1 MAFYDA
7 KSLYYDPILTNF
19 SVGYEPKGLVGL
31 NLFPI
36 QSVALPSGRYRVFD
50 RSNWLIWESRREP
63 GTAANEIRGYK
74 WSEDTFS
81 TVQHSLQASVTD
93 EEVQNF
99 QRSLQSA
106 QTSLFAGI
114 DPAADAASTVTR
126 SLLLEHE
133 LKASTLAR
141 NSATYPG
148 GNVVTL
154 SGTSRWDNYTPLGSG
169 GTPNFPVSDPVADI
183 MAGIR
188 VIYGAVQEYP
198 NLLIVPWAVWTWLE
212 NHPRVVDRFKYFSLT
227 NPNAFQSL
235 TGFSGNIVIAESM
248 YNNANSVDD
257 TQNIVSLWGKD
268 VILAHVG
275 PDGQKTQ
282 TFGKTF
288 AVPFLDGNIR
298 TVDRWRDEE
307 RKSDLVRVSWQW
319 DIKIVS
325 NVNAYLIKT
334 AVS

>member
-19 SVGYEPKGLVGL
+19 SVGFQPKGLVGL

-36 QSVALPSGRYRVFD
+36 QTVGLPSGRYRVFD
-50 RSNWLIWESRREP
+50 RSNWLVFESRREP
-63 GTAANEIRGYK
+63 GTAANEIRGGK

-81 TVQHSLQASVTD
+81 TVQHSLQAAVTD
-93 EEVQNF
+93 EEVQNYN
-99 QRSLQSA
+99 RSLASA

-114 DPAADAASTVTR
+114 DPAVDAAEMVTR

-141 NSATYPG
+141 NAATYPG

-154 SGTSRWDNYTPLGSG
+154 SGTSRWDNYTATLPAM
-169 GTPNFPVSDPVADI
+169 PVSDPVNDI
-183 MAGIR
+183 MTGMRA
-188 VIYGAVQEYP
+188 IYNAIQQMP
-198 NLLIVPWAVWTWLE
+198 NLLVIPWSVWTWLE
-212 NHPRVVDRFKYFSLT
+212 NHPRIVDRFKFFSLMQ
-227 NPNAFQSL
+227 PGAFQSL
-235 TGFSGNIVIAESM
+235 TGFEGTIVVAESL

-257 TQNIVSLWGKD
+257 TQNVVSLWGKD
-268 VILAHVG
+268 VILAHVEG
-275 PDGQKTQ
+275 DGDRIQ

-288 AVPFLDGNIR
+288 CVPFADGGIR
-298 TVDRWRDEE
+298 PVDRWRDEE
-307 RKSDLVRVSWQW
+307 RKSDLVRVSWQF
-319 DIKIVS
+319 DIKIV
-325 NVNAYLIKT
+325 NNANAYLIKT